1 MLWIYAVPALCLF
14 VCLPFFL
21 HYKQLLR
28 YRLAAAYK
36 TLGTLCAAVPALIAA
51 IRLDPHCWICFAA
64 LLIHAIADYL
74 LEFNFY
80 LGTGFFL
87 AGHICYIGF
96 FSSLFPVSV
105 VHLAAIFCLLG
116 IIAFLL
122 WRWRVPAGKRMPLF
136 IVYGVAL
143 CISCGFA
150 IAGLTAHTAQGQMIA
165 AGGALFFISDAM
177 LLARLLFSASH
188 GVDWAIMITYYAAQ
202 LLFGCSCVI

>member
-36 TLGTLCAAVPALIAA
+36 TLGTLCAAVPALISAL
-51 IRLDPHCWICFAA
+51 RLDQHCWICFAA
-64 LLIHAIADYL
+64 LLLHAVADYL

-96 FSSLFPVSV
+96 FSAMYPVTAVHVISV
-105 VHLAAIFCLLG
+105 LCLMG
-116 IIAFLL
+116 IIAFLI
-122 WRWRVPAGKRMPLF
+122 WRWRVPSGRRIPLF
-136 IVYGVAL
+136 IVYGAVL
-143 CISCGFA
+143 SVTCGFA
-150 IAGLTAHTAQGQMIA
+150 LAALTAHTLPGRMTAV
-165 AGGALFFISDAM
+165 GGALFFISDAM
-177 LLARLLFSASH
+177 LFARLLFTASH
-188 GVDWAIMITYYAAQ
+188 GVDWAIMISYYAAQ
-202 LLFGCSCVI
+202 LLFGLSCLM